1 MVKIEPTLLDPGC
14 SERGCMAYS
23 PFSGDTEC
31 EEYFPATLVYELQRE
46 VARLKQEVAFLEDWR
61 AVWAPVIKQHQGV
74 EWKRYDWRNVALTM
88 LIFFAIVLSYAVI
101 TGVCK

>member
-61 AVWAPVIKQHQGV
+61 AVWAPVIRQHQGLV
-74 EWKRYDWRNVALTM
+74 WKRHDWRNVALTM
-88 LIFFAIVLSYAVI
+88 LIFFSLVLSYAVI

>member
-61 AVWAPVIKQHQGV
+61 AVWAPEIRRLQGID
-74 EWKRYDWRNVALTM
+74 R
-88 LIFFAIVLSYAVI
+88 
-101 TGVCK
+101 